1 MPNAKKDYQTKEKVV
16 LQKQPI
22 VDALAERIKNAE
34 VGILVVTHDLQLAL
48 DCAGYAML
56 LHEGRIAAAG
66 DPADI
71 LTPETLSPVYG
82 CPFRR
87 FDCAGRPVIL
97 PE

>member
-1 MPNAKKDYQTKEKVV
+1 MRTSAADPAVTRK
-16 LQKQPI
+16 I
-22 VDALAERIKNAE
+22 VSLLRHLAPE

-56 LHEGRIAAAG
+56 LHEGRITTEGA
-66 DPADI
+66 PSDI
-71 LTPETLSPVYG
+71 LTPENLLPVYG

-87 FDCAGRPVIL
+87 FDCGERPVIL